1 MNVYRQPSYDAAL
14 DILLRWSPPER
25 CLVAGDFNAKH
36 YSWQTG
42 RLVDRGD
49 DIAAW
54 AAESGL
60 GLLNTADVQWGAF
73 RVMMTLMWSVHRLS
87 ASYFTLAPT
96 GTPGKV
102 RVTSEEELQRF
113 KELVEAGVC
122 SLPAAATTASELET
136 LAESLVNLLH
146 SSAKA
151 AGRPVRKGTRSA
163 PWWTDECA
171 ESAAE
176 YRAVRR
182 IFPMGFNEEVQAAR
196 KAFQNVVRRAK
207 RQYWRNLI
215 DGFSDSAAVYKALRW
230 LKSPGAFQPPPLQ
243 IDGVVYE
250 TQMDKTNALRRST
263 LERRTAADDIDDP
276 WIPVCPPRQIPFAA
290 GLTLAEAEDAT
301 TKTGKTSP
309 GADNITVKML
319 RTVWDIIGEHVR
331 RLYEGCLVVG
341 HHPQAFCEAEVVMI
355 TQRQVLSSSQVL
367 GHRLFAR
374 QWDLTPRGSTETNP
388 RGRLRLSF
396 SPSIPGSIR
405 HDGAPMARLLAL

>member
-1 MNVYRQPSYDAAL
+1 
-14 DILLRWSPPER
+14 
-25 CLVAGDFNAKH
+25 VAGDFNAKH

-42 RLVDRGD
+42 RLAGRGD

-60 GLLNTADVQWGAF
+60 GLLNTADVPTNPHGNTIDLAF
-73 RVMMTLMWSVHRLS
+73 SKIDLASAVVEDHLATSSDHFTLSLTIPNV
-87 ASYFTLAPT
+87 TLAPT

-122 SLPAAATTASELET
+122 SLPAAATTASELDA

-146 SSAKA
+146 SAAKA

-196 KAFQNVVRRAK
+196 KAFQNVVRRTK
-207 RQYWRNLI
+207 RQYWRKL
-215 DGFSDSAAVYKALRW
+215 DRQLLGQCSGVQSSSLAQVT
-230 LKSPGAFQPPPLQ
+230 QPPPLQ

-250 TQMDKTNALRRST
+250 TQMDKANALRRST

-290 GLTLAEAEDAT
+290 GITLAEAEDAT
-301 TKTGKTSP
+301 TKTGNTSP
-309 GADNITVKML
+309 GADNITIKTL
-319 RTVWDIIGEHVR
+319 RTVWGIIGEHVC

-355 TQRQVLSSSQVL
+355 TKAGKGDLS
-367 GHRLFAR
+367 
-374 QWDLTPRGSTETNP
+374 TPR
-388 RGRLRLSF
+388 
-396 SPSIPGSIR
+396 
-405 HDGAPMARLLAL
+405 A